1 LLITED
7 FRIVLPDYNDK
18 EIKMAFLPKVV
29 FFFFLRHPEG
39 VRFKQ
44 LRDYKKELFAI
55 YRRVSNRENEDK
67 MTESINDIID
77 STKNSI
83 NEKCS
88 RIREAF
94 LREFDNE
101 IASNYFVTYID
112 KSNHTKAI
120 ILDRS
125 LVIDKSGI
133 MEM

>member
-1 LLITED
+1 
-7 FRIVLPDYNDK
+7 
-18 EIKMAFLPKVV
+18 M
-29 FFFFLRHPEG
+29 
-39 VRFKQ
+39 
-44 LRDYKKELFAI
+44 RDYKKELFAI

-101 IASNYFVTYID
+101 IACNYFVTYID

-125 LVIDKSGI
+125 LVVDESGI

>member
-39 VRFKQ
+39 LCFKQ
-44 LRDYKKELFAI
+44 LCDYKDELFAI
-55 YRRVSNRENEDK
+55 YRRISNRENEAK
-67 MTESINDIID
+67 MIESINDITD

-101 IASNYFVTYID
+101 IACNYFITTTNKESFN
-112 KSNHTKAI
+112 KSIT
-120 ILDRS
+120 LDRN
-125 LVIDKSGI
+125 LVIDKAGV